1 MRSNKKKKS
10 QKLNPLVAAL
20 LAIVLAFSG
29 YLVYS
34 EVADSSPS
42 SGLSDDEVAVHYID
56 VGQGDAVLVQTTGG
70 NVLIDGGGNNMGVR
84 VVEYI
89 RDAGVSELAVV
100 VATHPHADHIGGLP
114 AVLNEFPVGTLIMP
128 NVVHTTA
135 TFERFLDAI
144 ESNNIP
150 LSEPTVGGQFSVGQA
165 EFTIIAPNSADYQNL
180 NDYSVSLRMTLG
192 ATSFIFTGDAEAIS
206 EREMLQHNIVSDVL
220 HVGHHGSNTST
231 IPEFLD
237 AVDPSIAVISVGDNS
252 YGHPHSDVLER
263 LSEAGVEVYRTDYHG
278 DIVIVSDG
286 AGLTLYTRG

>member
-42 SGLSDDEVAVHYID
+42 SGLSDSEVAVHYID